1 MTSEYMN
8 FFFEYVKQ
16 VRPRK
21 TRGSVS
27 GLLYVSIPRTEYLVS
42 AFLFRIPTAI
52 FFNQLP
58 DYV

>member
-1 MTSEYMN
+1 MN
-8 FFFEYVKQ
+8 ILRYVNQ
-16 VRPRK
+16 VSPRE
-21 TRGSVS
+21 TRRSVS

-42 AFLFRIPTAI
+42 AFLFRIPTAF